1 MEPSARVQVTT
12 GRGSPDTSAYF
23 YRVMFGYLLSTFRV
37 TEERRGSA
45 GLHPDLGLAGVG
57 EGGRGDHLQ
66 HHLLQHEDRD
76 AQPCPRIS
84 SLAIQEIYNKSSYL
98 STPPCFKLFAGFS
111 EGSSCVVAPCPGSD
125 IGFYIPARPRSQV
138 PAAHHPIIA
147 NTNF

>member
-23 YRVMFGYLLSTFRV
+23 YRLMSGYLLSTSGV

-57 EGGRGDHLQ
+57 EGGRGDNLQ

-76 AQPCPRIS
+76 AQHS
-84 SLAIQEIYNKSSYL
+84 
-98 STPPCFKLFAGFS
+98 
-111 EGSSCVVAPCPGSD
+111 
-125 IGFYIPARPRSQV
+125 
-138 PAAHHPIIA
+138 H
-147 NTNF
+147 

>member
-1 MEPSARVQVTT
+1 MEPSARVQVTM

-37 TEERRGSA
+37 AEERRGSA

-76 AQPCPRIS
+76 AQHS
-84 SLAIQEIYNKSSYL
+84 HQLSALESLHLPYKKYTTSHPINPSL
-98 STPPCFKLFAGFS
+98 LFAGF
-111 EGSSCVVAPCPGSD
+111 
-125 IGFYIPARPRSQV
+125 
-138 PAAHHPIIA
+138 
-147 NTNF
+147 